1 MYKNVY
7 EIFDEFEKAKT
18 KKDKIDVLRKNA
30 NYALRNVLQGTFN
43 PNIQFIFDK
52 IPTYKVSDA
61 PVGLGYSTIH
71 QELGRVYLFE
81 KNSPKVSPQLTS
93 KRKEEIL
100 IQVLESLEA
109 REAEVYANMIM
120 KKQKVKGLDKKIV
133 KEAFPELD
141 FG

>member
-7 EIFDEFEKAKT
+7 EIFDEFEQAKT
-18 KKDKIDVLRKNA
+18 KKDKIDVLRRNV

-43 PNIQFIFDK
+43 PNIQFIFEK
-52 IPTYKVSDA
+52 IPNYKVSDA

-81 KNSPKVSPQLTS
+81 KNNPKVSPQLTQ

-120 KKQKVKGLDKKIV
+120 KKQNVKGLDKKIA
-133 KEAFPELD
+133 KEAFPEID

>member
-7 EIFDEFEKAKT
+7 EIFDEFEQAKT
-18 KKDKIDVLRKNA
+18 KKDKIDVLRRNV

-43 PNIQFIFDK
+43 PNIQFIFEK
-52 IPTYKVSDA
+52 IPNYKVSDA

-81 KNSPKVSPQLTS
+81 KNNPKVSPQLTQ

-120 KKQKVKGLDKKIV
+120 KKQNVKGLDKKIV
-133 KEAFPELD
+133 KEAFPEID